1 MRSRD
6 CATRKGG
13 RNGGLRFRLG
23 TIRVSRDYC
32 RIMRYYI
39 LVLNVLTATSSLKQ
53 RIEDLEN
60 VEEMEDKDWGGKIRE
75 R

>member
-13 RNGGLRFRLG
+13 RNGGLSFRLG
-23 TIRVSRDYC
+23 TIRVSRDNC

-39 LVLNVLTATSSLKQ
+39 LVLNVLTSSLKQ